1 VALWPFP
8 SLQFEFIRMSTTV
21 ALDAMGGDF
30 APVNPVA
37 GAILAAREL
46 GSHVI
51 LVGQREQVDREL
63 SRHGAL
69 DLPISVVHASEAV
82 GMDEPPATALRRK
95 KDSSLRVAANL
106 VQEGRA
112 DALVSA
118 GNSGAV
124 MATAMFVL
132 GTVEGVDR
140 PALAAVIP
148 NLRGV
153 SVWLDVGANVDSKPQ
168 HILQWAL
175 MAHIYA
181 KNILG
186 VESPRVGLLSIGVEA
201 GKGNDLVRETFKL
214 LKESRLNF
222 IGNVEGHDIFNGN
235 ADVIVC
241 DGFTGNVSLKVIE
254 SATETLIHFLRQE
267 YSRSWRTRLGYLLSR
282 PAFKAFK
289 KRVDYAEFGGVPL
302 LGVKG
307 ATIISHGK
315 SSPRAIRNAIR
326 VAGEVV
332 ENRVNEQIH
341 DRIRDSSRG
350 SESVTA

>member
-1 VALWPFP
+1 MKPT
-8 SLQFEFIRMSTTV
+8 I

-30 APVNPVA
+30 APANTVA

-46 GSHVI
+46 GSRVL
-51 LVGQREQVDREL
+51 LVGREDEIVKEL
-63 SRHGAL
+63 QKHGARDSSL
-69 DLPISVVHASEAV
+69 SIVHASETVA
-82 GMDEPPATALRRK
+82 MDESPAMALRRK

-106 VQEGRA
+106 VRDGQA
-112 DALVSA
+112 QALVSA

-132 GTVEGVDR
+132 GSVAGVDR
-140 PALAAVIP
+140 PALAAVVP
-148 NLRGV
+148 NRKGV
-153 SVWLDVGANVDSKPQ
+153 TVWLDVGANVDSKPQ
-168 HILQWAL
+168 HMRQWAI

-186 VESPRVGLLSIGVEA
+186 VSSPRVGLLSNGEEA
-201 GKGNDLVRETFKL
+201 GKGNDVVKETFKL
-214 LKESRLNF
+214 LQESRINF

-241 DGFTGNVSLKVIE
+241 DGFTGNVSLKAVE
-254 SATETLIHFLRQE
+254 SATDTLFHFLKQE
-267 YSRSWRTRLGYLLSR
+267 FSRSWRTRLGYLLSR
-282 PAFKAFK
+282 PAFKGFR

-332 ENRVNEQIH
+332 ANQVNDQIH
-341 DRIRDSSRG
+341 KEIEESSHGMR
-350 SESVTA
+350 SETA

>member
-1 VALWPFP
+1 MGA
-8 SLQFEFIRMSTTV
+8 TV

-30 APVNPVA
+30 APANPVA

-46 GSHVI
+46 GSRVT
-51 LVGQREQVDREL
+51 LVGRQDEIEKEL
-63 SRHGAL
+63 ARHGAREASL
-69 DLPISVVHASEAV
+69 TIVHASEAV
-82 GMDEPPATALRRK
+82 AMDEAPAMALRRK

-106 VQEGRA
+106 VQEGKA

-140 PALAAVIP
+140 PALAAVVP
-148 NLRGV
+148 NLKGL
-153 SVWLDVGANVDSKPQ
+153 SVWLDVGANVDCKPQ
-168 HILQWAL
+168 HIHQWAV

-181 KNILG
+181 RNILG
-186 VESPRVGLLSIGVEA
+186 IENPRVGLLSIGEEA

-214 LKESRLNF
+214 LKESGLNF

-254 SATETLIHFLRQE
+254 SATETLFHFLKQE
-267 YSRSWRTRLGYLLSR
+267 FSRSWRTRLGYLLSR
-282 PAFKAFK
+282 PALKGFK

-302 LGVKG
+302 LGVRG
-307 ATIISHGK
+307 ATIISHGR

-332 ENRVNEQIH
+332 DHRVNEQIQSE
-341 DRIRDSSRG
+341 IRKG
-350 SESVTA
+350 ANGFQSVTA

>member
-1 VALWPFP
+1 MGAT
-8 SLQFEFIRMSTTV
+8 I

-30 APVNPVA
+30 APANPVA
-37 GAILAAREL
+37 GAVLAAREL
-46 GSHVI
+46 GSRVI
-51 LVGQREQVDREL
+51 LVGRQEEIAKEL
-63 SRHGAL
+63 SRHGPR
-69 DLPISVVHASEAV
+69 DPSISIVHASEAV
-82 GMDEPPATALRRK
+82 AMNEAPVMALRRK

-124 MATAMFVL
+124 VATAMFVL
-132 GTVEGVDR
+132 GTVAGVDR
-140 PALAAVIP
+140 PALAAVVP

-168 HILQWAL
+168 HILQWAV

-181 KNILG
+181 RNILG
-186 VESPRVGLLSIGVEA
+186 VESPRVGLLSIGEEA

-214 LKESRLNF
+214 LKESGLNF

-254 SATETLIHFLRQE
+254 SATETLIHFLKQE
-267 YSRSWRTRLGYLLSR
+267 FSRSWRTRLGYLLSR
-282 PAFKAFK
+282 PAFRGFK

-302 LGVKG
+302 LGVRG

-332 ENRVNEQIH
+332 DHRVNQQIQDEIH
-341 DRIRDSSRG
+341 RG
-350 SESVTA
+350 AHGLQSVTA

>member
-1 VALWPFP
+1 MGAK
-8 SLQFEFIRMSTTV
+8 V

-30 APVNPVA
+30 APANPVA

-46 GSHVI
+46 GSQVV
-51 LVGQREQVDREL
+51 LVGRQDEIEKEL
-63 SRHGAL
+63 GRHGAR
-69 DLPISVVHASEAV
+69 DSSISIVHASEAV
-82 GMDEPPATALRRK
+82 AMDEAPAMALRRK

-106 VQEGRA
+106 VHEGKA
-112 DALVSA
+112 DALISA

-124 MATAMFVL
+124 MATAVFVL

-140 PALAAVIP
+140 PALAAVVP
-148 NLRGV
+148 NRKGL

-168 HILQWAL
+168 HIHQWAV

-181 KNILG
+181 RNILG
-186 VESPRVGLLSIGVEA
+186 IENPRVGLLSIGEEA
-201 GKGNDLVRETFKL
+201 GKGNDLVRETFKR
-214 LKESRLNF
+214 LKESGLNF
-222 IGNVEGHDIFNGN
+222 VGNVEGHDIFNGN

-241 DGFTGNVSLKVIE
+241 DGFTGNVCLKVVE
-254 SATETLIHFLRQE
+254 SATETLFHFLKQE
-267 YSRSWRTRLGYLLSR
+267 FSRSWRTRLGYLLSR

-302 LGVKG
+302 LGVRG
-307 ATIISHGK
+307 ATIISHGR

-332 ENRVNEQIH
+332 NHRVNQQIQ
-341 DRIRDSSRG
+341 DEIRKG
-350 SESVTA
+350 AHGFQSVTA

>member
-1 VALWPFP
+1 
-8 SLQFEFIRMSTTV
+8 
-21 ALDAMGGDF
+21 GDF
-30 APVNPVA
+30 APANTVA

-46 GSHVI
+46 GSRVL
-51 LVGQREQVDREL
+51 LVGREDEISREL
-63 SRHGAL
+63 QKHHSRDASL
-69 DLPISVVHASEAV
+69 SIVHASETVA
-82 GMDEPPATALRRK
+82 MDDPPAMALRRK

-106 VQEGRA
+106 VRDGQA
-112 DALVSA
+112 QALVSA

-132 GTVEGVDR
+132 GSVAGVDR
-140 PALAAVIP
+140 PALAAVVP
-148 NLRGV
+148 NRKGAT
-153 SVWLDVGANVDSKPQ
+153 VWLDVGANVDSKPQ
-168 HILQWAL
+168 HMRQWAI

-186 VESPRVGLLSIGVEA
+186 VASPRVGLLSIGEED
-201 GKGNDLVRETFKL
+201 GKGNDVVRETFKL
-214 LKESRLNF
+214 LQESRINF

-241 DGFTGNVSLKVIE
+241 DGFVGNVSLKAVE
-254 SATETLIHFLRQE
+254 SATETLFHFLKQE
-267 YSRSWRTRLGYLLSR
+267 FSRSWRTRLGYLLSR
-282 PAFKAFK
+282 PAFKGFR

-307 ATIISHGK
+307 ATIISHGR

-332 ENRVNEQIH
+332 ANRVNDQIH
-341 DRIRDSSRG
+341 KEIEESSHGMR
-350 SESVTA
+350 SETA

>member
-1 VALWPFP
+1 MAAT
-8 SLQFEFIRMSTTV
+8 I

-30 APVNPVA
+30 APANPVA

-46 GSHVI
+46 GSRVI
-51 LVGQREQVDREL
+51 LVGRQEEIEKEL
-63 SRHGAL
+63 DRHGARESTL
-69 DLPISVVHASEAV
+69 SVVHASEAV
-82 GMDEPPATALRRK
+82 AMDEAPAMALRRK

-106 VQEGRA
+106 VQEGKA

-124 MATAMFVL
+124 MATAVFVL

-140 PALAAVIP
+140 PALAAVVP
-148 NLRGV
+148 NLRSR

-168 HILQWAL
+168 HIHQWAV
-175 MAHIYA
+175 MAHIYSR
-181 KNILG
+181 NILG
-186 VESPRVGLLSIGVEA
+186 IEHPRVGLLSIGEEA

-214 LKESRLNF
+214 LKESGLNF

-241 DGFTGNVSLKVIE
+241 DGFTGNVSLKVVE
-254 SATETLIHFLRQE
+254 SATETLFHFLKQE
-267 YSRSWRTRLGYLLSR
+267 FSRSWRTRLGYLLSR
-282 PAFKAFK
+282 PAFKGFK

-302 LGVKG
+302 LGVRG
-307 ATIISHGK
+307 ATIISHGR

-332 ENRVNEQIH
+332 DHRVNQQIQ
-341 DRIRDSSRG
+341 DEIRKG
-350 SESVTA
+350 THGFQSVTA

>member
-1 VALWPFP
+1 MRA
-8 SLQFEFIRMSTTV
+8 TV
-21 ALDAMGGDF
+21 ALDAMGGDY
-30 APVNPVA
+30 APANPVA

-46 GSHVI
+46 GSRVI
-51 LVGQREQVDREL
+51 LVGRQEEIEREL
-63 SRHGAL
+63 SRHGAR
-69 DLPISVVHASEAV
+69 DSSISVVHASEAV
-82 GMDEPPATALRRK
+82 AMDEAPAMALRKK

-106 VQEGRA
+106 VQEGKA

-140 PALAAVIP
+140 PALAAVLP

-168 HILQWAL
+168 HIFQWAV

-181 KNILG
+181 KNILSID
-186 VESPRVGLLSIGVEA
+186 SPRVGLLSIGEEA
-201 GKGNDLVRETFKL
+201 GKGNDLVKETFKL

-222 IGNVEGHDIFNGN
+222 IGNVEGHDIFKGN
-235 ADVIVC
+235 AVVIVC
-241 DGFTGNVSLKVIE
+241 DGLTGIVSLKVIE
-254 SATETLIHFLRQE
+254 SATETLFHFLKQE
-267 YSRSWRTRLGYLLSR
+267 FSRSWRTRLGYLLSR

-289 KRVDYAEFGGVPL
+289 RRVDYAKFGGVPL

-307 ATIISHGK
+307 ATIISHGR
-315 SSPRAIRNAIR
+315 SSPWAIRNALR

-332 ENRVNEQIH
+332 VNRVNDQILKEIEERAH
-341 DRIRDSSRG
+341 GMR
-350 SESVTA
+350 SVTG

>member
-1 VALWPFP
+1 MKPA
-8 SLQFEFIRMSTTV
+8 I
-21 ALDAMGGDF
+21 ALDAMGGDY
-30 APVNPVA
+30 APANTVA

-46 GSHVI
+46 GSRVV
-51 LVGQREQVDREL
+51 LVGREDEIQKELERHRARETSL
-63 SRHGAL
+63 T
-69 DLPISVVHASEAV
+69 IVHASESVA
-82 GMDEPPATALRRK
+82 MDEAPAMALRRK

-106 VQEGRA
+106 VRDGQA

-124 MATAMFVL
+124 MATAVFVL
-132 GTVEGVDR
+132 GAVAGVDR
-140 PALAAVIP
+140 PALAAVVP
-148 NLRGV
+148 NRKGGV
-153 SVWLDVGANVDSKPQ
+153 TVWLDVGANVDSKPQ
-168 HILQWAL
+168 HIHQWAI

-186 VESPRVGLLSIGVEA
+186 VASPRVGLLSIGEEA
-201 GKGNDLVRETFKL
+201 GKGNDLVKETFKL
-214 LKESRLNF
+214 LQESRINF
-222 IGNVEGHDIFNGN
+222 IGNVEGHDIFDGS

-241 DGFTGNVSLKVIE
+241 DGFTGNVSLKAVE
-254 SATETLIHFLRQE
+254 SATETLFHFLKQE
-267 YSRSWRTRLGYLLSR
+267 FSRSWRTRLGYVLSR
-282 PAFKAFK
+282 PAFKGFR

-332 ENRVNEQIH
+332 ENRVNDQIQKEIEENTH
-341 DRIRDSSRG
+341 PVR
-350 SESVTA
+350 SEMA

>member
-1 VALWPFP
+1 
-8 SLQFEFIRMSTTV
+8 
-21 ALDAMGGDF
+21 MGGDF
-30 APVNPVA
+30 APANPVA

-46 GSHVI
+46 DTRVI
-51 LVGQREQVDREL
+51 LVGRQDEIDREL
-63 SRHGAL
+63 AKHDVRGIRG
-69 DLPISVVHASEAV
+69 ISVVHASEVVA
-82 GMDEPPATALRRK
+82 MDEPPASALRRK

-106 VQEGRA
+106 VQQGQA

-124 MATAMFVL
+124 MATSMFVL

-140 PALAAVIP
+140 PALAAVVP
-148 NLRGV
+148 NLKGV

-168 HILQWAL
+168 HILQWAV

-186 VESPRVGLLSIGVEA
+186 IESPRVGLLSIGEEA
-201 GKGNDLVRETFKL
+201 GKGNDLVKETFKL

-222 IGNVEGHDIFNGN
+222 VGNVEGHDIFNGE

-241 DGFTGNVSLKVIE
+241 DGFIGNVALKVIE
-254 SATETLIHFLRQE
+254 SAVETLFHFLKQE
-267 YSRSWRTRLGYLLSR
+267 FSRSWRTRLGYVLSR
-282 PAFKAFK
+282 PAFKSFK

-302 LGVKG
+302 LGVRKS
-307 ATIISHGK
+307 TIISHGR

-332 ENRVNEQIH
+332 QNRVNEQIH
-341 DRIRDSSRG
+341 DRIRDITHG
-350 SESVTA
+350 FQSVTA

>member
-1 VALWPFP
+1 
-8 SLQFEFIRMSTTV
+8 
-21 ALDAMGGDF
+21 
-30 APVNPVA
+30 
-37 GAILAAREL
+37 
-46 GSHVI
+46 
-51 LVGQREQVDREL
+51 
-63 SRHGAL
+63 
-69 DLPISVVHASEAV
+69 
-82 GMDEPPATALRRK
+82 MDEAPAMALRRK

-106 VQEGRA
+106 VHEGKA

-124 MATAMFVL
+124 MATAVFVL
-132 GTVEGVDR
+132 GTVEGVAR
-140 PALAAVIP
+140 PALAAVVP
-148 NLRGV
+148 NLRGF

-168 HILQWAL
+168 HIHQWAV

-181 KNILG
+181 RNILG
-186 VESPRVGLLSIGVEA
+186 IDNPRVGLLSIGEEA

-214 LKESRLNF
+214 LKESGLNF

-254 SATETLIHFLRQE
+254 SATETLFHFLKQE
-267 YSRSWRTRLGYLLSR
+267 FSRSWRTRLGYLLSR
-282 PAFKAFK
+282 PAFKGFR

-302 LGVKG
+302 LGVRG
-307 ATIISHGK
+307 ATIISHGR

-332 ENRVNEQIH
+332 DLRVNQQIQ
-341 DRIRDSSRG
+341 DEIRNG
-350 SESVTA
+350 AHGLQSVTA

>member
-1 VALWPFP
+1 
-8 SLQFEFIRMSTTV
+8 
-21 ALDAMGGDF
+21 MGGDF

-46 GSHVI
+46 GSRVV
-51 LVGQREQVDREL
+51 LVGKSDEIEREL
-63 SRHGAL
+63 DRLEARGVGG
-69 DLPISVVHASEAV
+69 ITIVHASETV
-82 GMDEPPATALRRK
+82 GMEESPANALRRK
-95 KDSSLRVAANL
+95 KDSSMRVAANL
-106 VQEGRA
+106 VAEGKA
-112 DALVSA
+112 QALVSA

-140 PALAAVIP
+140 PALAAVVP
-148 NLRGV
+148 NLKGL

-168 HILQWAL
+168 HVVQWAV

-181 KNILG
+181 RDILG
-186 VESPRVGLLSIGVEA
+186 IGSPRVGLLSIGQEA
-201 GKGNDLVRETFKL
+201 GKGNDLVKETFRL
-214 LKESRLNF
+214 LRAAPVNF

-241 DGFTGNVSLKVIE
+241 DGFTGNVALKVIE
-254 SATETLIHFLRQE
+254 SSVETLFHFLRQE
-267 YSRSWRTRLGYLLSR
+267 FSRSWRTRLGYLLSR
-282 PAFKAFK
+282 PAFKSFK

-302 LGVKG
+302 LGVRG
-307 ATIISHGK
+307 ATIISHGR

-332 ENRVNEQIH
+332 KNRVNEHIQTQI
-341 DRIRDSSRG
+341 REASPGIQT
-350 SESVTA
+350 VTA

>member
-1 VALWPFP
+1 MGAT
-8 SLQFEFIRMSTTV
+8 I

-30 APVNPVA
+30 APANPVA

-46 GSHVI
+46 GSRVI
-51 LVGQREQVDREL
+51 LVGRQGEIEECL
-63 SRHGAL
+63 SRHGPR
-69 DLPISVVHASEAV
+69 DPSISIVHASEAV
-82 GMDEPPATALRRK
+82 AMDEAPAMALRRK
-95 KDSSLRVAANL
+95 KDSSIRVAANL
-106 VQEGRA
+106 VQEGKA

-140 PALAAVIP
+140 PALAAVVP

-168 HILQWAL
+168 HILQWAV

-181 KNILG
+181 RNILG
-186 VESPRVGLLSIGVEA
+186 VESPRVGLLSIGEEA

-214 LKESRLNF
+214 LKESGLNF
-222 IGNVEGHDIFNGN
+222 IGNAEGHDIFNGN

-254 SATETLIHFLRQE
+254 SATETLFHFLKQE
-267 YSRSWRTRLGYLLSR
+267 FSRSWRTRLGYFLSR
-282 PAFKAFK
+282 PAFKGFK

-302 LGVKG
+302 LGVRG
-307 ATIISHGK
+307 ATIISHGR

-332 ENRVNEQIH
+332 DHRVNQQIQ
-341 DRIRDSSRG
+341 DEIRRG
-350 SESVTA
+350 AHGLQSVTA

>member
-1 VALWPFP
+1 MKPT
-8 SLQFEFIRMSTTV
+8 I

-30 APVNPVA
+30 APANTVA

-46 GSHVI
+46 GSRVL
-51 LVGQREQVDREL
+51 LVGREDEIAREL
-63 SRHGAL
+63 EKHGARDSSL
-69 DLPISVVHASEAV
+69 SVVHASETVA
-82 GMDEPPATALRRK
+82 MDDPPAMALRRK

-106 VQEGRA
+106 VREGQA
-112 DALVSA
+112 QALVSA

-132 GTVEGVDR
+132 GSVAGVDR
-140 PALAAVIP
+140 PALAAVVP
-148 NLRGV
+148 NRKGV
-153 SVWLDVGANVDSKPQ
+153 TVWLDVGANVDSKPQ
-168 HILQWAL
+168 HMRQWAI

-186 VESPRVGLLSIGVEA
+186 VSSPRVGLLSNGEEA
-201 GKGNDLVRETFKL
+201 GKGNDVVRETFKL
-214 LKESRLNF
+214 LQESRINF

-241 DGFTGNVSLKVIE
+241 DGFTGNVSLKAVE
-254 SATETLIHFLRQE
+254 SATETLFHFLKQE
-267 YSRSWRTRLGYLLSR
+267 FSRSWRTRLGYVLSR
-282 PAFKAFK
+282 PAFKGFR

-332 ENRVNEQIH
+332 ANRVNDQIH
-341 DRIRDSSRG
+341 KEIEESSHGMR
-350 SESVTA
+350 SETA

>member
-1 VALWPFP
+1 MGAT
-8 SLQFEFIRMSTTV
+8 I

-30 APVNPVA
+30 APANPVA
-37 GAILAAREL
+37 GSVLAAREL
-46 GSHVI
+46 GSRII
-51 LVGQREQVDREL
+51 LVGRQDEIEHHL
-63 SRHGAL
+63 SRQGSR
-69 DLPISVVHASEAV
+69 PPSISIVHASETVAMNEAPV
-82 GMDEPPATALRRK
+82 TALRRK
-95 KDSSLRVAANL
+95 KDSSLRIAANL
-106 VQEGRA
+106 VQEGKA

-132 GTVEGVDR
+132 GTVAGVDR
-140 PALAAVIP
+140 PALAAVVP

-168 HILQWAL
+168 HILQWAV

-181 KNILG
+181 RNILG
-186 VESPRVGLLSIGVEA
+186 TESPRVGLLSIGEEA

-214 LKESRLNF
+214 LKESGLNF

-254 SATETLIHFLRQE
+254 SATETLFHFLKQE
-267 YSRSWRTRLGYLLSR
+267 FSRSWRTRLGYLLSR
-282 PAFKAFK
+282 PAFRGFK

-302 LGVKG
+302 LGVRG

-332 ENRVNEQIH
+332 DHRVNQQIQDEIH
-341 DRIRDSSRG
+341 RG
-350 SESVTA
+350 AHGLQSVTA

>member
-1 VALWPFP
+1 MGAT
-8 SLQFEFIRMSTTV
+8 I

-30 APVNPVA
+30 APANPVA
-37 GAILAAREL
+37 GAVLAAREL
-46 GSHVI
+46 GSRII
-51 LVGQREQVDREL
+51 LVGRQEEIEKDL
-63 SRHGAL
+63 ARHGRR
-69 DLPISVVHASEAV
+69 PPSISIVHASETVAMNEAPV
-82 GMDEPPATALRRK
+82 MALRRK

-132 GTVEGVDR
+132 GTVAGVDR
-140 PALAAVIP
+140 PALAAVVP

-168 HILQWAL
+168 HILQWAV

-181 KNILG
+181 RNILG
-186 VESPRVGLLSIGVEA
+186 IESPRVGLLSIGEEA

-214 LKESRLNF
+214 LKESGLNF

-254 SATETLIHFLRQE
+254 SATETLIHFLKQE
-267 YSRSWRTRLGYLLSR
+267 FSRSWRTRLGYLLSR
-282 PAFKAFK
+282 PAFRGFK

-302 LGVKG
+302 LGVRG

-326 VAGEVV
+326 VAAEVV
-332 ENRVNEQIH
+332 DHRVNQQIQDEIH
-341 DRIRDSSRG
+341 RG
-350 SESVTA
+350 AHGLQSVTA

>member
-1 VALWPFP
+1 MGAT
-8 SLQFEFIRMSTTV
+8 I

-30 APVNPVA
+30 APANPVA

-46 GSHVI
+46 GSRVI
-51 LVGQREQVDREL
+51 LVGREDEIEENL
-63 SRHGAL
+63 SRHGPR
-69 DLPISVVHASEAV
+69 DPSISVVHASEAV
-82 GMDEPPATALRRK
+82 AMDEAPAMALRRK
-95 KDSSLRVAANL
+95 KDSSIRVAANL
-106 VQEGRA
+106 VHEGKA

-132 GTVEGVDR
+132 GTVAGVDR
-140 PALAAVIP
+140 PALAAVVP

-168 HILQWAL
+168 HILQWAV

-181 KNILG
+181 RNILG
-186 VESPRVGLLSIGVEA
+186 VESPRVGLLSIGEEA

-214 LKESRLNF
+214 LKESGLNF
-222 IGNVEGHDIFNGN
+222 IGNVEGNDIFNGN

-254 SATETLIHFLRQE
+254 SAIETLFHFLKQE
-267 YSRSWRTRLGYLLSR
+267 FDRSWRTRLGYLLSR
-282 PAFKAFK
+282 PAFRGFK

-302 LGVKG
+302 LGVREIG
-307 ATIISHGK
+307 
-315 SSPRAIRNAIR
+315 RAH
-326 VAGEVV
+326 V
-332 ENRVNEQIH
+332 
-341 DRIRDSSRG
+341 
-350 SESVTA
+350 

>member
-1 VALWPFP
+1 
-8 SLQFEFIRMSTTV
+8 MSATI

-30 APVNPVA
+30 APANPVA

-46 GSHVI
+46 GIRIV
-51 LVGQREQVDREL
+51 LVGRQETIEREL
-63 SRHGAL
+63 SRSAAEG
-69 DLPISVVHASEAV
+69 LPLSVVHASEAV
-82 GMDEPPATALRRK
+82 AMDESPAAALRRK
-95 KDSSLRVAANL
+95 KDSSLRIAANL
-106 VQEGRA
+106 VQEGKA

-140 PALAAVIP
+140 PALAAVVP

-168 HILQWAL
+168 HIFQWAV

-181 KNILG
+181 KNILSID
-186 VESPRVGLLSIGVEA
+186 SPRVGLLSIGEEA
-201 GKGNDLVRETFKL
+201 GKGNDLVKETFKL

-254 SATETLIHFLRQE
+254 SAMETLFHFLKQE
-267 YSRSWRTRLGYLLSR
+267 FSRSWRTRLGYLLSR

-289 KRVDYAEFGGVPL
+289 RRVDYAEFGGVPL

-307 ATIISHGK
+307 ATIISHGR

-326 VAGEVV
+326 VADEVV
-332 ENRVNEQIH
+332 RNRVNEQIH
-341 DRIRDSSRG
+341 DQIRESQRG
-350 SESVTA
+350 FQSVTA

>member
-1 VALWPFP
+1 
-8 SLQFEFIRMSTTV
+8 
-21 ALDAMGGDF
+21 MGGDF
-30 APVNPVA
+30 APANPVA

-46 GSHVI
+46 DTRVI
-51 LVGQREQVDREL
+51 LVGRQDEIDREL
-63 SRHGAL
+63 AKHDVGGI
-69 DLPISVVHASEAV
+69 PTISVVHASEVVA
-82 GMDEPPATALRRK
+82 MDEPPTSALRRK

-106 VQEGRA
+106 VQQGQA

-124 MATAMFVL
+124 MATSMFVL

-140 PALAAVIP
+140 PALAAVVP
-148 NLRGV
+148 NLKGV

-168 HILQWAL
+168 HILQWAV

-186 VESPRVGLLSIGVEA
+186 VESPRVGLLSIGEEA
-201 GKGNDLVRETFKL
+201 GKGNDLVKETFKL

-222 IGNVEGHDIFNGN
+222 VGNVEGHDIFNGE

-241 DGFTGNVSLKVIE
+241 DGFIGNVALKVIE
-254 SATETLIHFLRQE
+254 SAVETLFHFLKQE
-267 YSRSWRTRLGYLLSR
+267 FSRSWRTRLGYVLSR
-282 PAFKAFK
+282 PAFKSFK

-302 LGVKG
+302 LGVRKS
-307 ATIISHGK
+307 TVISHGR

-332 ENRVNEQIH
+332 QNRVNEQIH
-341 DRIRDSSRG
+341 DQIRDITHG
-350 SESVTA
+350 FQSVTA

>member
-1 VALWPFP
+1 MKPT
-8 SLQFEFIRMSTTV
+8 I

-30 APVNPVA
+30 APANTVA

-46 GSHVI
+46 GSRVL
-51 LVGQREQVDREL
+51 LVGREDEIAREL
-63 SRHGAL
+63 EKHGARDSSL
-69 DLPISVVHASEAV
+69 SIVHASETVA
-82 GMDEPPATALRRK
+82 MDDPPAMALRRK

-106 VQEGRA
+106 VREGQA
-112 DALVSA
+112 QALVSA

-132 GTVEGVDR
+132 GSVAGVDR
-140 PALAAVIP
+140 PALAAVVP
-148 NLRGV
+148 NRKGV
-153 SVWLDVGANVDSKPQ
+153 TVWLDVGANVDSKPQ
-168 HILQWAL
+168 HMRQWAI

-186 VESPRVGLLSIGVEA
+186 VSSPRVGLLSNGEEA
-201 GKGNDLVRETFKL
+201 GKGNDVVRETFKL
-214 LKESRLNF
+214 LQESRINF

-241 DGFTGNVSLKVIE
+241 DGFTGNVSLKAVE
-254 SATETLIHFLRQE
+254 SATETLFHFLKQE
-267 YSRSWRTRLGYLLSR
+267 FSRSWRTRLGYLLSR
-282 PAFKAFK
+282 PAFKGFR

-332 ENRVNEQIH
+332 ANRVNDQIH
-341 DRIRDSSRG
+341 KEIEDSSHGMR
-350 SESVTA
+350 SETA

>member
-1 VALWPFP
+1 
-8 SLQFEFIRMSTTV
+8 
-21 ALDAMGGDF
+21 MGGDF

-46 GSHVI
+46 GIRVV
-51 LVGQREQVDREL
+51 LVGQQEAIEREI
-63 SRHGAL
+63 SRSGAEG
-69 DLPISVVHASEAV
+69 LPLSVVHATEAV
-82 GMDEPPATALRRK
+82 AMDESPVAALRKK

-106 VQEGRA
+106 VHEGKA

-140 PALAAVIP
+140 PALAAVVP

-168 HILQWAL
+168 HIFQWAV

-181 KNILG
+181 KNILSI
-186 VESPRVGLLSIGVEA
+186 ESPRVGLLSIGEEV
-201 GKGNDLVRETFKL
+201 GKGNDLVKETFKL

-254 SATETLIHFLRQE
+254 SAMETLFHFLKQE
-267 YSRSWRTRLGYLLSR
+267 FSRSWRTRLGYLLSR
-282 PAFKAFK
+282 PALKGFKR
-289 KRVDYAEFGGVPL
+289 RVDYAEFGGLQL

-307 ATIISHGK
+307 ATIISHGR

-326 VAGEVV
+326 VADEVV
-332 ENRVNEQIH
+332 RNRVNEQIH
-341 DRIRDSSRG
+341 DQIRESHRG
-350 SESVTA
+350 FQSVTA

>member
-1 VALWPFP
+1 MTA
-8 SLQFEFIRMSTTV
+8 TV

-30 APVNPVA
+30 APANPVA
-37 GAILAAREL
+37 GALLAAREL
-46 GSHVI
+46 GSRVI
-51 LVGQREQVDREL
+51 LVGRQEEIEREL
-63 SRHGAL
+63 SRHRVRSPL
-69 DLPISVVHASEAV
+69 LSVIHASESV
-82 GMDEPPATALRRK
+82 GMDEAPGMALRRK

-106 VQEGRA
+106 VQEGKA

-140 PALAAVIP
+140 PALAAVVP
-148 NLRGV
+148 NRKGV

-168 HILQWAL
+168 HIFQWAL

-181 KNILG
+181 KNLLG
-186 VESPRVGLLSIGVEA
+186 IASPRVGLLSNGEEA
-201 GKGNDLVRETFKL
+201 GKGNDVVRETFKL
-214 LKESRLNF
+214 LKESRMNF

-241 DGFTGNVSLKVIE
+241 DGFTGNVSLKAVE
-254 SATETLIHFLRQE
+254 SATETLFQILRQE
-267 YSRSWRTRLGYLLSR
+267 FSLSWRTRLGYLLSR
-282 PAFKAFK
+282 PAFKGFRK
-289 KRVDYAEFGGVPL
+289 KVDYAEFGGVPL
-302 LGVKG
+302 LGVRG

-315 SSPRAIRNAIR
+315 SSPRAMRNAIR

-332 ENRVNEQIH
+332 ENRVNEQIQQE
-341 DRIRDSSRG
+341 IRESARG
-350 SESVTA
+350 VHSVTA

>member
-1 VALWPFP
+1 MKPT
-8 SLQFEFIRMSTTV
+8 I

-30 APVNPVA
+30 APANTVA

-46 GSHVI
+46 GSRVL
-51 LVGQREQVDREL
+51 LVGREDEIAREL
-63 SRHGAL
+63 EKHGARDSSL
-69 DLPISVVHASEAV
+69 SVVHASETVA
-82 GMDEPPATALRRK
+82 MDDPPSMALRRK

-106 VQEGRA
+106 VREGQA
-112 DALVSA
+112 QALVSA

-132 GTVEGVDR
+132 GSVAGVDR
-140 PALAAVIP
+140 PALAAVVP
-148 NLRGV
+148 NRKGV
-153 SVWLDVGANVDSKPQ
+153 TVWLDVGANVDSKPQ
-168 HILQWAL
+168 HMRQWAI

-186 VESPRVGLLSIGVEA
+186 VSSPRVGLLSNGEEA
-201 GKGNDLVRETFKL
+201 GKGNDVVRETFKL
-214 LKESRLNF
+214 LQESRINF

-241 DGFTGNVSLKVIE
+241 DGFTGNVSLKAVE
-254 SATETLIHFLRQE
+254 SATETLFHFLKQE
-267 YSRSWRTRLGYLLSR
+267 FSRSWRTRLGYVLSR
-282 PAFKAFK
+282 PAFKGFR

-332 ENRVNEQIH
+332 ANRVNDQIH
-341 DRIRDSSRG
+341 KEIEESSHGMR
-350 SESVTA
+350 SETA

>member
-1 VALWPFP
+1 MGAT
-8 SLQFEFIRMSTTV
+8 I

-30 APVNPVA
+30 APANPVA
-37 GAILAAREL
+37 GAVLAAREL
-46 GSHVI
+46 GSRII
-51 LVGQREQVDREL
+51 LVGRQEEIERDL
-63 SRHGAL
+63 SRLGHRT
-69 DLPISVVHASEAV
+69 PSISIVHASETVAMNEAPV
-82 GMDEPPATALRRK
+82 MALRRK

-106 VQEGRA
+106 VQEGKA

-132 GTVEGVDR
+132 GTVAGVDR
-140 PALAAVIP
+140 PALAAVVP
-148 NLRGV
+148 NLRGF

-168 HILQWAL
+168 HILQWAV

-181 KNILG
+181 RNILG
-186 VESPRVGLLSIGVEA
+186 IESPRVGLLSIGEEA

-214 LKESRLNF
+214 LKESGLNF

-254 SATETLIHFLRQE
+254 SATETMFHFLKQE
-267 YSRSWRTRLGYLLSR
+267 FSRSWRTRLGYLLSR
-282 PAFKAFK
+282 PAFRGFK

-302 LGVKG
+302 LGVRG

-332 ENRVNEQIH
+332 DHRVNQQIQDEIH
-341 DRIRDSSRG
+341 RG
-350 SESVTA
+350 AHGLQSVTA

>member
-1 VALWPFP
+1 MKPT
-8 SLQFEFIRMSTTV
+8 I

-30 APVNPVA
+30 APANTVA

-46 GSHVI
+46 GSRVL
-51 LVGQREQVDREL
+51 LVGREDEIAREL
-63 SRHGAL
+63 EKHGARDSSL
-69 DLPISVVHASEAV
+69 SIVHASETVA
-82 GMDEPPATALRRK
+82 MDDPPAMALRRK

-106 VQEGRA
+106 VREGQA
-112 DALVSA
+112 QALVSA

-132 GTVEGVDR
+132 GSVAGVDR
-140 PALAAVIP
+140 PALAAVVP
-148 NLRGV
+148 NRKGV
-153 SVWLDVGANVDSKPQ
+153 TVWLDVGANVDSKPQ
-168 HILQWAL
+168 HMRQWAI

-186 VESPRVGLLSIGVEA
+186 VSSPRVGLLSNGEEA
-201 GKGNDLVRETFKL
+201 GKGNDVVKETFKL
-214 LKESRLNF
+214 LQESRINF

-241 DGFTGNVSLKVIE
+241 DGFTGNVSLKAVE
-254 SATETLIHFLRQE
+254 SATETLFHFLKQE
-267 YSRSWRTRLGYLLSR
+267 FSRSWRTRLGYVLSR
-282 PAFKAFK
+282 PAFKGFR

-332 ENRVNEQIH
+332 ANRVNDQIH
-341 DRIRDSSRG
+341 KEIEESSHGMR
-350 SESVTA
+350 SETA